1 MMKQIPKPGQ
11 RLELVSMPYDP
22 NPIEPG
28 SRGTVIAVQDV
39 MGQTHI
45 EVAWDSGRTLSL
57 VAAVDSWTV
66 TTRG

>member
-1 MMKQIPKPGQ
+1 
-11 RLELVSMPYDP
+11 MPYDP